1 MQVGVMIDV
10 SDPFYV
16 PITPISGPFWAALRP
31 VAIWACPYPGR
42 RGSLVFQVIWKTF
55 VL

>member
-16 PITPISGPFWAALRP
+16 PITPISGPFGPHYGQLQYGPAHILAVVGP
-31 VAIWACPYPGR
+31 
-42 RGSLVFQVIWKTF
+42 
-55 VL
+55 